1 MSRPHL
7 YIVPNEQPVAPRAEP
22 EKAEKSAGEV
32 RLTARG
38 DRQKIDATSIP
49 KGWQLPLPFDDKPL
63 GPTVL
68 IVSMESMNGP
78 TLRNLISERKPASAV
93 DLRQLIRFDLPGT
106 SREDVFRILNV
117 NRTYYVKDSLPW
129 HRLDARA
136 LATLDA
142 PVSNVLL
149 HEIADRRADCIFVF
163 VYRHEEARSIA
174 SHLTKV
180 LGPRMEGPWRIEEA
194 S

>member
-22 EKAEKSAGEV
+22 EKAEKSAGDM
-32 RLTARG
+32 RLTAKSP
-38 DRQKIDATSIP
+38 RQKIDATSIP
-49 KGWQLPLPFDDKPL
+49 KDWQLSLPFDDKAI

-78 TLRNLISERKPASAV
+78 TLRNLINERKPASAV

-106 SREDVFRILNV
+106 SRDDVFRALSV
-117 NRTYYVKDSLPW
+117 HRTYYVKDSLPW

-136 LATLDA
+136 LATLEA
-142 PVSNVLL
+142 PVSNVLV
-149 HEIADRRADCIFVF
+149 HEIADRGADCIFVF

-180 LGPRMEGPWRIEEA
+180 LAPRMDGPWRIEEA

>member
-7 YIVPNEQPVAPRAEP
+7 YIVPNHQPAGQRAET
-22 EKAEKSAGEV
+22 EKAEKPTDGV
-32 RLTARG
+32 RLASKGPRRT
-38 DRQKIDATSIP
+38 IDATSIP
-49 KGWQLPLPFDDKPL
+49 KDWQLSLPFDDKPV

-106 SREDVFRILNV
+106 SRDDVFRALSV
-117 NRTYYVKDSLPW
+117 HRTYYVKDSLPW

-136 LATLDA
+136 LATSDT
-142 PVSNVLL
+142 PVSSVLV
-149 HEIADRRADCIFVF
+149 HEIADRGADCIFVL

-174 SHLTKV
+174 SHLTRV
-180 LGPRMEGPWRIEEA
+180 LTQRMDGPWRIEEA
-194 S
+194 C